1 MQTVGETI
9 ASLRR
14 DRRMTQEELAASL
27 GVSAQ
32 SVSKWENNVT
42 MPDILLLP
50 VIAGIFEVTVDE
62 LFSMERPGR
71 KGSWPMEEAPSAV
84 YRAVIETMWDWDTE
98 AQPEL
103 TIKNLKSNPTQ
114 HTGFVSR
121 LGGGV
126 YANRDMALVML
137 PEGENDLAL
146 LENEAA
152 AEFLAAMA
160 DASVR
165 KIIKHLMEKPG
176 VYTAASLAALCH
188 MDEKDAR
195 TALERLE
202 NYDLVQRRSVDLGAE
217 EKLDVYS
224 LFGGHRIR
232 LLLWPLLSLAG
243 RLADFHEDWC
253 GFRN

>member
-1 MQTVGETI
+1 MKTVGEKI

-14 DRRMTQEELAASL
+14 DRHMTQEELAANL

-50 VIAGIFEVTVDE
+50 VIAGLFEVTVDE
-62 LFSMERPGR
+62 LFSIERPGR
-71 KGSWPMEEAPSAV
+71 KGSFSAEETPAAV
-84 YRAVIETMWDWDTE
+84 YKSVIETMWGWDTE

-103 TIKNLKSNPTQ
+103 VIKNLKNNWGR

-121 LGGGV
+121 QAGGV
-126 YANRDMALVML
+126 YANKDMALVWL
-137 PEGENDLAL
+137 PDSETDLAL
-146 LENEAA
+146 LESEAA
-152 AEFLAAMA
+152 AEFLAALA
-160 DASVR
+160 DAYVR
-165 KIIKHLMEKPG
+165 KIIKHLIKKPG
-176 VYTAASLAALCH
+176 VYTAASLAALCD

-195 TALERLE
+195 TAIERLE
-202 NYDLVQRRSVDLGAE
+202 AYNLAERRSVDVGAG

-224 LFGGHRIR
+224 LFGEHKIK
-232 LLLWPLLSLAG
+232 LLLCPLLSLAE